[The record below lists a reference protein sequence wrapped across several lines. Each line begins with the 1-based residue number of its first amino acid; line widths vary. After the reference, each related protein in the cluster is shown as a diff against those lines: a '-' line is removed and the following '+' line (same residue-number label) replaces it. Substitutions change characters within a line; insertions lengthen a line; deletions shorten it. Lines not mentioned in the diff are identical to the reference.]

1 MTMATMS
8 PRGQQIADIATIM
21 TSVGLEALAA
31 LPVAEPVDI
40 EDIAAINA
48 VARAILADLTDA
60 ELATLTV
67 AGTDMITDVART
79 HMVPAILARVREETA
94 AAAAPWLGDTG
105 PLHYEAT

>member
-1 MTMATMS
+1 MATMS

-31 LPVAEPVDI
+31 LPVAKPVDI

-60 ELATLTV
+60 ELATLTA
-67 AGTDMITDVART
+67 AGPDMITDVART
-79 HMVPAILARVREETA
+79 HMVSPILARVREETA